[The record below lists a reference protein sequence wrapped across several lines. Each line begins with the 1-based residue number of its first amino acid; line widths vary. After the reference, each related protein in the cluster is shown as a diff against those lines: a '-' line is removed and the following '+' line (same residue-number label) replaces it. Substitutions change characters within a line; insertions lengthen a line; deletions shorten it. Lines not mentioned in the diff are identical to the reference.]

1 MVAGLHSATTWFAI
15 ARASEWE
22 TCFTKVRLFSGRTS
36 KSGSQLTGGTIKV
49 IVTSE
54 DGSGMVSGM
63 RVDTDRNDDNGYCIS
78 HPCDDVEHFN
88 LSAVVSYEGHLLNIT
103 DTNNSVIN
111 NVIINPD
118 TFSNGVT
125 YSSDQNCSEADIET
139 DQYLAFRQQTCEM
152 DVDVITQPLSYNT
165 DQCHPEFYQAWHSAE
180 EQTSRSFKSCHIK
193 VVAPSSEGLSFKAIS
208 TSTVDISSAFNP
220 GSLYGIREDCVTPE
234 GVVCL
239 QIKSGGDINCNNNPD
254 NKLNDVTN
262 VTVFAEDQSV
272 TLSEIDSTLEKQF
285 RVGSNLGNSTFQFS
299 FTGDP
304 YGIYYGI
311 FCAMDSSPEAARW
324 RSKRYCLSG
333 KERDTEI
340 DLNEVNQNRFAAK
353 FE

>member
-1 MVAGLHSATTWFAI
+1 M
-15 ARASEWE
+15 
-22 TCFTKVRLFSGRTS
+22 RLFRGNTS
-36 KSGSQLTGGTIKV
+36 KSGSQLTGATVKV

-54 DGSGMVSGM
+54 DGSGMVSSV
-63 RVDTDRNDDNGYCIS
+63 RVDTDRNDVNGYCIA
-78 HPCDDVEHFN
+78 HPCDDVEHFS
-88 LSAVVSYEGHLLNIT
+88 LSAAASYEGYMLNIT
-103 DTNNSVIN
+103 DTDNSVTN
-111 NVIINPD
+111 NVAINPD
-118 TFSNGVT
+118 TFSNGAM
-125 YSSDQNCSEADIET
+125 YSNDQTCSEADIET
-139 DQYLAFRQQTCEM
+139 DQYLAFREQTCET
-152 DVDVITQPLSYNT
+152 DVDAITQPVSYNT
-165 DQCHPEFYQAWHSAE
+165 NQCHPEFYQAWHSAE

-193 VVAPSSEGLSFKAIS
+193 VVAPSSQGLSFKAIS

-262 VTVFAEDQSV
+262 VTVFAEEQSV
-272 TLSEIDSTLEKQF
+272 KLSEIDSTLVRNF
-285 RVGSNLGNSTFQFS
+285 RVGSNLGDSSFQFS
-299 FTGDP
+299 FTGNA

-311 FCAMDSSPEAARW
+311 FCAMDASPEAARW

-340 DLNEVNQNRFAAK
+340 YLNEVNQNRFAVK